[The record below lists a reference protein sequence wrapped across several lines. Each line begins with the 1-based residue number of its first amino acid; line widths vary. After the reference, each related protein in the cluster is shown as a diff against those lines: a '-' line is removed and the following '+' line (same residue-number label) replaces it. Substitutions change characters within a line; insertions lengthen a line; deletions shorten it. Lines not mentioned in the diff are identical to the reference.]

1 MPLSVLFTYA
11 YLVGFSAS
19 ACAATLAELSAKCP
33 AGMRAPFVTADHIL
47 RSLGLVALAGPYL
60 LFRELK
66 SARQE
71 HALPLPFVL
80 SGLVFANG
88 WALALGIVL
97 VEVMSLLTRTL

>member
-1 MPLSVLFTYA
+1 MPLFVLFTYA
-11 YLVGFSAS
+11 YLLGFAAS
-19 ACAATLAELSAKCP
+19 ACAATLAELGAKSP

-47 RSLGLVALAGPYL
+47 RSLGLVAVAGPYL

-71 HALPLPFVL
+71 AGLPLAFAL
-80 SGLVFANG
+80 AGLVFANG

-97 VEVMSLLTRTL
+97 VEAMSSLTRAF

>member
-1 MPLSVLFTYA
+1 MPLSVMFTYA
-11 YLVGFSAS
+11 YLVGFAFA
-19 ACAATLAELSAKCP
+19 ACAATLVELRVERP

-47 RSLGLVALAGPYL
+47 RSLALVAVAGPYL

-71 HALPLPFVL
+71 AELPLAFVL
-80 SGLVFANG
+80 SGLVFANA

-97 VEVMSLLTRTL
+97 VEAMSLLTRAF